1 MSKKNPLN
9 FFKHSDE
16 FVLYKAGQQVF
27 VEGQLGDEMFVIKT
41 GQVQLLAGNVILE
54 TVGPGGIM
62 GEMAIITENEK
73 RSATAQAV
81 ADSELVP
88 INREK
93 FRFLIQQ
100 TPDFALEVMK
110 ILAHRLRQMDKR
122 HTHIFRNA

>member
-1 MSKKNPLN
+1 MSKRNPLS

-16 FVLYKAGQQVF
+16 FVVIKAGQQVF
-27 VEGQLGDEMFVIKT
+27 VEGQIGEEMYVVKA

-54 TVGPGGIM
+54 TVGPGGIL
-62 GEMAIITENEK
+62 GEMALINDDK

-81 ADSELVP
+81 ADCELVP

-100 TPDFALEVMK
+100 TPDFAIEVMR
-110 ILAHRLRQMDKR
+110 ILALRLRSMDKR
-122 HTHIFRNA
+122 HTHIFRSA